1 MKLGLIADEF
11 TRVCLE
17 LEPGL
22 EVVNL
27 TPRHCFFDIA
37 FKNIDVILIESAWL
51 GFSGKWKGKIALY
64 EKNETRNK
72 LNHIALLSKIARI
85 KKIPIVFWNK
95 EDPVCFERFK
105 HQVEYAD
112 VCLTTDINKL
122 AAYKQL
128 LKPKQKVDVQSFFFQ
143 PALHNPKVEAIDN
156 NLSDKA
162 VFCGGYYLQEY
173 PDRAERLDAAIE
185 SIGENNFVVYDRFES
200 GRSSWQGYHQANG
213 LDIKLAF
220 NYIESKYYYQQGMA
234 HLNVNS
240 LDGLSTM
247 FSRRMLELIA
257 CNQKVIDL
265 THYKKKSLLSEF
277 VIQASNS
284 REIKQALWQEKPNID
299 FQYLKNEFSVNT
311 FLNKLKAI
319 I

>member
-17 LEPGL
+17 LESGL

-27 TPRHCFFDIA
+27 IPGSCFYDIA

-64 EKNETRNK
+64 EKNEKR
-72 LNHIALLSKIARI
+72 NHIALLSKIARL
-85 KKIPIVFWNK
+85 KRIPLVFWNK
-95 EDPVCFERFK
+95 EDPVCFDRFK
-105 HQVEYAD
+105 HQVEYVD
-112 VCLTTDINKL
+112 VCLTTDINKVDT
-122 AAYKQL
+122 YKQL
-128 LKPKQKVDVQSFFFQ
+128 LKPKQKVAVQSFFFQ
-143 PALHNPKVEAIDN
+143 PALHNPKVEVVDN
-156 NLSDKA
+156 SLSDKA

-200 GRSSWQGYHQANG
+200 GRSSWQGYKQGNG
-213 LDIKLAF
+213 LTVKPAF
-220 NYIESKYYYQQGMA
+220 KYVDSKHYYQQGMT

-277 VIQASNS
+277 VLQADSKHEIQ
-284 REIKQALWQEKPNID
+284 QALGQEKPNID